1 MRQTLLT
8 SAALLAILT
17 APSFAQG
24 TGSGPAAGGEPGA
37 RAAQERKAGESGARE
52 GRGERPSAAAA
63 EQKSGAD
70 RADTRR
76 EEGSQA
82 ERSSRP
88 DGQERRGAEQRD
100 DKSGGASRGENQRAD
115 SDQQP
120 NRQGPAA
127 GQAEQG
133 RSGDAQQ
140 NRDRRNVSGQPGT
153 PNDANRAA
161 GQPANAGQPG
171 SAGRAATSSQ
181 PATPGSERPGA
192 ANQADSNKAAPGAPA
207 SGSNTAQPATAPG
220 AAPAAGSASRDARTS
235 TETRT
240 ETRTEITPER
250 RERITEIISRDSR
263 ERPRID
269 FSVSVGTV
277 VPGHVRRRPLP
288 TEIVEI
294 APRYRGYEYFV
305 AEDEIVI
312 VEPGSHRIVSTVSRS
327 GQVVDSGGG
336 AGGGIAT
343 AAATGPGSRSSATG
357 SSTDETASA
366 GGADGLC
373 RIEGGARAGSGGNS
387 GLAVAV
393 RNPDGRST
401 DMISLPSGRVIVAVD
416 PAGGCTI
423 TVER

>member
-1 MRQTLLT
+1 MMRQTLLT

-24 TGSGPAAGGEPGA
+24 TGSGPAAGSEPGA
-37 RAAQERKAGESGARE
+37 RAAQERKAGESGTRE

-63 EQKSGAD
+63 EQKPGAD
-70 RADTRR
+70 RAETRR
-76 EEGSQA
+76 EEGGQA
-82 ERSSRP
+82 ERSTRP

-100 DKSGGASRGENQRAD
+100 EKSGTPRGENQRAD

-120 NRQGPAA
+120 NRQGS
-127 GQAEQG
+127 GQAEQ
-133 RSGDAQQ
+133 Q
-140 NRDRRNVSGQPGT
+140 NRERRNVSGQPGT

-171 SAGRAATSSQ
+171 SAGRAATAAQ

-192 ANQADSNKAAPGAPA
+192 AATQADSNKAAGGAPA
-207 SGSNTAQPATAPG
+207 SGTNTAQPAAAPG
-220 AAPAAGSASRDARTS
+220 AAPAAGGTASRDARTS

-250 RERITEIISRDSR
+250 RERLTEIISRDSR
-263 ERPRID
+263 DRPRID
-269 FSVSVGTV
+269 FSVNVGTV

-327 GQVVDSGGG
+327 GEVADSGGG
-336 AGGGIAT
+336 VGGGGVAT
-343 AAATGPGSRSSATG
+343 AAATGPGSRSSG
-357 SSTDETASA
+357 GSSSTDETASA